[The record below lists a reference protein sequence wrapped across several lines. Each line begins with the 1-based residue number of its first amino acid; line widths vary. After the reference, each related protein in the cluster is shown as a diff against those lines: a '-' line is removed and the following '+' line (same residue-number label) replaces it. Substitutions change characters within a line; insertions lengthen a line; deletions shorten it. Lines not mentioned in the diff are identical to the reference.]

1 MAEFSP
7 AERRKAREFALQAL
21 YQWHIN
27 QQSAGDIE
35 AQFQTQPGLAK
46 ADQAYFSE
54 LLRAVV
60 QQVQQLDAQLQ
71 TVVDRELATLTPV
84 ELSILRMGTYELQT
98 RLEIPYRVVL
108 NEAIALAK
116 KFGATQ
122 GHRYVNAVLD
132 QLSRTLRKLEH
143 QA

>member
-1 MAEFSP
+1 MADFSP
-7 AERRKAREFALQAL
+7 IQRRKAREFALQAL
-21 YQWHIN
+21 YQWQIN
-27 QQSAGDIE
+27 QQSASVIE
-35 AQFQTQPGLAK
+35 AQFQAQPGLAK

-60 QQVQQLDAQLQ
+60 HQVADLDAQLQ
-71 TVVDRELATLTPV
+71 TVVDRDLTSLTPV
-84 ELSILRMGTYELQT
+84 ELSILRMGAYELQT

-108 NEAIALAK
+108 NEAVALAK

-132 QLSRTLRKLEH
+132 QLSRTLRQLEH
-143 QA
+143 RA

>member
-27 QQSAGDIE
+27 QQSAGAIE

-60 QQVQQLDAQLQ
+60 QQVQQLDTQLQ

>member
-1 MAEFSP
+1 MADFSP

-27 QQSAGDIE
+27 QQSAGSIE
-35 AQFQTQPGLAK
+35 AQFKTQPGLAK

-60 QQVQQLDAQLQ
+60 SQATELDAQLQ

-84 ELSILRMGTYELQT
+84 ELSILRMGAYELQT

-108 NEAIALAK
+108 NEAVALAK

-132 QLSRTLRKLEH
+132 KLSRTLRHLEYR
-143 QA
+143 A

>member
-1 MAEFSP
+1 MADFSP
-7 AERRKAREFALQAL
+7 AQRRKAREFALQAI
-21 YQWHIN
+21 YQWQIN
-27 QQSAGDIE
+27 QQSASVIE
-35 AQFQTQPGLAK
+35 AQFQDQPGLVK

-60 QQVQQLDAQLQ
+60 QNTDDIDAQLK
-71 TVVDRELATLTPV
+71 TVVDRDLSSLTPV
-84 ELSILRMGTYELQT
+84 ELSILRMGAYELQN

-108 NEAIALAK
+108 NEAVALAK
-116 KFGATQ
+116 KFGASQ

-132 QLSRTLRKLEH
+132 RLSRTLRKIEH